1 MIVFGKRNFGTTHEV
16 PGVFY
21 VTTNFFHINFVPLC
35 PIESFIILDRAIAGR
50 GRLGVAIP
58 LNEKSMR
65 IAYGLGVSWVAILI
79 SMVSLAVFATNQDNP
94 AGILFSSLGLIGSL
108 SLALFLLFSEKA
120 RYASYEDAIEL
131 CSHVNAEA
139 RPMIER
145 AVNVKFNRLGDSRI
159 PVVGATLVEEDEDN
173 NASKT
178 IQMVNSVNEN
188 STEIV

>member
-1 MIVFGKRNFGTTHEV
+1 
-16 PGVFY
+16 
-21 VTTNFFHINFVPLC
+21 
-35 PIESFIILDRAIAGR
+35 LDRAISGG

-79 SMVSLAVFATNQDNP
+79 SIVSLAVFSTNQDNQ

-131 CSHVNAEA
+131 CSYVNASA
-139 RPMIER
+139 RPLIER
-145 AVNVKFNRLGDSRI
+145 AVNQKFNRLGNSRI
-159 PVVGATLVEEDEDN
+159 PVVDATIVDEDEDN
-173 NASKT
+173 SANSKT
-178 IQMVNSVNEN
+178 IQLVNSVNEN
-188 STEIV
+188 ALEVV